1 MPDPSRIAQARILEV
16 PVTIQGSKPVNGSNQ
31 RELFEEAA
39 KTTLVFD
46 NGAVLNLKSRV
57 TVGQSVF
64 LRNEN
69 SGREVLCKVLEA
81 PGEGQPGY
89 TDLEFDT
96 PDPAFWGDE
105 CSSANAPPSASAGPE
120 SQPGA
125 HEGERLAP
133 QALPASAVPEGV
145 AIQPE
150 MDSTHAAHETATA
163 TLEAPEAPSDTLAMM
178 SSTSDAVTL
187 PAKRMTED
195 EAAEAEAAAAN
206 VPGSQD
212 IEKTSL
218 VGELAAAHESIPTPE
233 GADTSFVASE
243 PTGEQI
249 DAALRKMTG
258 APATAAQRAM
268 ENLIAGHEVDPHAKD
283 EQTLAAML
291 ARDARR
297 ARIDREKEAAR
308 AAKNGGGDA
317 AAAVDLE
324 AGGTPGEEVF
334 VPKMHW
340 TEKMVTGRNATIVEI
355 VAAVIIVVCVGF
367 IWRAVQPV
375 FFPTEGPLAVAK
387 QPAKRSAAATAKP
400 GATTA
405 SPKTSANS
413 AANGSKPVP
422 AAQLGIKV
430 AESPNKSASASA
442 NPAQTTSSVVTTLA
456 PSATTPAPESK
467 PEVIVEPSEAQI
479 VVNESHSS
487 IAADSAPEPPAPKP
501 EEHVAPRNTP
511 AKIVAESQPAFP
523 AWAKELDVDGVV
535 KLDAVIDEKGNVTQT
550 TVISG
555 PRALQHAAQQAVG
568 VWLFQPA
575 MADGKPV
582 ASHMTLTIE
591 FQR

>member
-1 MPDPSRIAQARILEV
+1 MPDPSRIAQARILEI

-31 RELFEEAA
+31 RELFEEAT

-57 TVGQSVF
+57 AVGQSVF

-89 TDLEFDT
+89 TDLEFNA

-105 CSSANAPPSASAGPE
+105 NSSPNAPLSASDAPQSQEPSAHEDGPV
-120 SQPGA
+120 
-125 HEGERLAP
+125 AP
-133 QALPASAVPEGV
+133 QALRASTVLPGVTIRPESES
-145 AIQPE
+145 A
-150 MDSTHAAHETATA
+150 HAESQTVVA
-163 TLEAPEAPSDTLAMM
+163 TLEAPADASSDTLAMM
-178 SSTSDAVTL
+178 SSTSDQVTL
-187 PAKRMTED
+187 PSKPMSEE

-206 VPGSQD
+206 VPPSLGVA
-212 IEKTSL
+212 KTSL
-218 VGELAAAHESIPTPE
+218 VNELASTHESIPAPE

-308 AAKNGGGDA
+308 AAKTGGGDA
-317 AAAVDLE
+317 ASAVDLE
-324 AGGTPGEEVF
+324 AGATPGEEVF

-340 TEKMVTGRNATIVEI
+340 SEKMVTGRNATIVEI

-375 FFPTEGPLAVAK
+375 FFPTEGPLAVVK
-387 QPAKRSAAATAKP
+387 QPAKKPSAAAMKA
-400 GATTA
+400 GAA
-405 SPKTSANS
+405 PAAPKASANS
-413 AANGSKPVP
+413 APS
-422 AAQLGIKV
+422 AAKNNAQSAIKV
-430 AESPNKSASASA
+430 EPPSGKSSSGS
-442 NPAQTTSSVVTTLA
+442 NPP
-456 PSATTPAPESK
+456 PSADNVATNPTTASTTTAPETK
-467 PEVIVEPSEAQI
+467 PEVIVQPSEAQI

-487 IAADSAPEPPAPKP
+487 IAANAAAEEPAPKP

-535 KLDAVIDEKGNVTQT
+535 KLDALIDENGNVTQT